1 MNNKT
6 SDKNV
11 ANVEDDVKIL
21 EELRNW
27 YDVPTEDF

>member
-1 MNNKT
+1 MGINRGKQFEQ
-6 SDKNV
+6 KV
-11 ANVEDDVKIL
+11 QEQL